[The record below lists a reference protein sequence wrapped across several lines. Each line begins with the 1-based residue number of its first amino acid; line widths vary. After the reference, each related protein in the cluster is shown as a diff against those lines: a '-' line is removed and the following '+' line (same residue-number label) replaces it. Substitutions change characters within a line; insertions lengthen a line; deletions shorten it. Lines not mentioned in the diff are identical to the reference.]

1 MYKSQKVLET
11 VKPRKTKKCSVCK
24 TSFIPWLPMAKV
36 CSPIC
41 AISLAVSKRSKAEK
55 VAAIQD
61 RKETKV
67 RLERL
72 KTPSMHEA
80 ECRAIVQKIARL
92 RDRFDGCISCHMPA
106 DYDGM
111 WHGSHF
117 RPAGNNAAVQFNLWN
132 IHKSCAQ
139 CNLHKSGN
147 LSAYRPRL
155 IEKIGADRVAWLESQ
170 NQVVKT
176 NVPYLIRFKAVM
188 GKRLRRLEKQVA
200 LN

>member
-1 MYKSQKVLET
+1 MKQDYKTQKQ
-11 VKPRKTKKCSVCK
+11 KKCAVCK
-24 TSFIPWLPMAKV
+24 LRFTPWMPMAKV
-36 CSPIC
+36 CSPVC
-41 AISLAVSKRSKAEK
+41 AISLAVSKRNKAEK
-55 VAAIQD
+55 LAASKD

-72 KTPSMHEA
+72 KTPSQHEA
-80 ECRAIVQKIARL
+80 ECRAIVQKIARI

-106 DYDGM
+106 NYGGM

-117 RPAGNNAAVQFNLWN
+117 RPAGNNAAVQFHLWN

-155 IEKIGADRVAWLESQ
+155 IEKIGADKVAWLESQ

-176 NVPYLIRFKAVM
+176 SVPYLIRFKAVM
-188 GKRLRRLEKQVA
+188 GKRLRRLEKQIA
-200 LN
+200 LLN